1 MNKEFGHWDLLCD
14 EPTTWESFVY
24 LMIDT
29 NGKMYIDTATTQRY
43 YTDGAAITFN
53 MGNTEYTHLTRD
65 QKYFEYHIGAWKCE
79 GRAERGI

>member
-29 NGKMYIDTATTQRY
+29 NGKMYI
-43 YTDGAAITFN
+43 
-53 MGNTEYTHLTRD
+53 
-65 QKYFEYHIGAWKCE
+65 GAWKHE